1 MESKSAHMGKI
12 RAVIFDFG
20 GVLVRMV
27 DDRPRQE
34 LANRLGVSLS
44 RIDDLVFFSQSA
56 QKASL
61 GEISVGR
68 HWEAVRVALGLQAE
82 DMAAFLKQYW
92 SADDVNWMLL
102 DFIRGLREKYKIGM
116 LSNAWDD
123 LRQTLHERW
132 DIDGLFDELIISA
145 EVKMAK
151 PDPRIFHLA
160 VERLMVQP
168 AEAVFIDDILENV
181 QAARKEGLQAIQYS
195 DYQKTVDEI
204 NKYLS
209 QE

>member
-1 MESKSAHMGKI
+1 
-12 RAVIFDFG
+12 
-20 GVLVRMV
+20 
-27 DDRPRQE
+27 
-34 LANRLGVSLS
+34 LGVPLS

-68 HWEAVRVALGLQAE
+68 HWEAVRVALGIQPE
-82 DMAAFLKQYW
+82 DMVAFLEQYW

-102 DFIRGLREKYKIGM
+102 DFIRGLRGRYKVGL

-145 EVKMAK
+145 EVKMVK

-160 VERLMVQP
+160 VDRLKVQP
-168 AEAVFIDDILENV
+168 AEAVFIDDILKNV
-181 QAARKEGLQAIQYS
+181 QAAREVGLLAIQYS

>member
-1 MESKSAHMGKI
+1 
-12 RAVIFDFG
+12 
-20 GVLVRMV
+20 
-27 DDRPRQE
+27 
-34 LANRLGVSLS
+34 
-44 RIDDLVFFSQSA
+44 
-56 QKASL
+56 
-61 GEISVGR
+61 
-68 HWEAVRVALGLQAE
+68 
-82 DMAAFLKQYW
+82 
-92 SADDVNWMLL
+92 MLL
-102 DFIRGLREKYKIGM
+102 DFIRGLRGRYKVGL

-145 EVKMAK
+145 EVKMVK

-160 VERLMVQP
+160 VDRLKVQP
-168 AEAVFIDDILENV
+168 AEAVFIDDILKNV
-181 QAARKEGLQAIQYS
+181 QAAREVGLLAIQYS